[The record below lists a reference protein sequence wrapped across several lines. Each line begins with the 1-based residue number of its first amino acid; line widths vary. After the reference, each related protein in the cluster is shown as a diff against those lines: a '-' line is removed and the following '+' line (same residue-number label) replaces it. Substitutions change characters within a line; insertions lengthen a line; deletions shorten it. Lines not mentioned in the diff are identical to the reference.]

1 MKSMIA
7 GIQWCVGKRLF
18 AYFEKVQTAAN
29 FKYNRGLNKFWFYDN
44 SLNYNRTVP
53 MEGVIY
59 GYFMKR
65 RETYR

>member
-7 GIQWCVGKRLF
+7 GIQWCIGKRLF

-29 FKYNRGLNKFWFYDN
+29 FQYDQSLNIFWFYDN
-44 SLNYNRTVP
+44 SLHCTRTVS

-65 RETYR
+65 EEIYR